1 MLALINRATQADPVE
16 AVENLVIGIT
26 ANLFRLVD
34 EARMDIFS
42 HDKFRQ
48 QTPFLRQDG
57 PEPIHLRL
65 FLAENIHPVIV
76 FQFLADIGRK
86 QFEIFVE
93 YRLRGYLELDNLCFS
108 G

>member
-1 MLALINRATQADPVE
+1 
-16 AVENLVIGIT
+16 
-26 ANLFRLVD
+26 
-34 EARMDIFS
+34 MDIFS